1 MSDWSGA
8 VTFAECWQRSVQ
20 RAPDAPFLVFERPDG
35 GVASWTYAEMD
46 DLVRRAATFLHAN
59 GVTQGSAVHLALTN
73 SPAFVALWLAAINL
87 RAWIVPSDP
96 MGTSAELAG
105 HLARTTPTI
114 GVCAASRA
122 HTYRAAVATLPAAV
136 RVVEVDEADNELAV
150 FGGERTERWP
160 VADLHD
166 RAAVMFTSG
175 TTGAPKGV
183 EITQANYAFAGA
195 TMAAAAGLAAHHR
208 QLVVLPVFHANA
220 QYYSFA
226 SAIWAG
232 ASVALMH
239 TFSASG
245 FLTQAA
251 RHGATHASLFAAPI
265 RMILSRG
272 ATPVPGL
279 HLEHCWYAMNVSDD
293 QYEVLSGLLGCRP
306 RQLYG
311 MTETIPAVLTDRPDQ
326 PVPSSMGFVT
336 DGCEV
341 DVQRADGTSVPPG
354 EVAEIV
360 VRGVPGITLFAGYL
374 DDPATT
380 AASFRDGWFLT
391 GDRARRDESGRF
403 CFDGR
408 RADVLKVAGENVSTV
423 EVEQVLAA
431 HPGVL
436 EAAVVGV
443 ADDVRD
449 EVPVG
454 FVVPADPAAPP
465 TVADLH
471 AWCAERLTKAKRPRD
486 ITLVDELPRTS
497 VGKIRK
503 FLLRDPDA
511 EPAVAPDQP
520 SDPATDHDTRRG
532 VPA

>member
-8 VTFAECWQRSVQ
+8 ITFAESWRRAVR
-20 RAPDAPFLVFERPDG
+20 RAPDAPFLVFEGSDG
-35 GVASWTYAEMD
+35 CVTAWTYGEFDQVVSRVAHY
-46 DLVRRAATFLHAN
+46 LVQR

-73 SPAFVALWLAAINL
+73 SPAFIAVWLAAGNL

-96 MGTSAELAG
+96 MGTAAELAG
-105 HLARTTPTI
+105 HIARTSPTV
-114 GVCAASRA
+114 GFCAADRA
-122 HTYRAAVATLPAAV
+122 VTYRAAAGAMPCVELDETDVALALFGIETF
-136 RVVEVDEADNELAV
+136 EL
-150 FGGERTERWP
+150 WP
-160 VADLHD
+160 QAELRD

-195 TMAAAAGLAAHHR
+195 TMAAAAQLEAHHR

-220 QYYSFA
+220 QYYSIA

-245 FLTQAA
+245 FTAQSA
-251 RHGATHASLFAAPI
+251 RHGATHASVFAAPI

-272 ATPVPGL
+272 ASPVPGL
-279 HLEHCWYAMNVSDD
+279 HLEHCWYAMNISDE

-311 MTETIPAVLTDRPDQ
+311 MTETIPAVLTDAGESPL
-326 PVPSSMGFVT
+326 PSSMGFVT
-336 DGCEV
+336 EGCAV
-341 DVQRADGTSVPPG
+341 DVQRPDGTSAAPG
-354 EVAEIV
+354 EIGEIV
-360 VRGVPGITLFAGYL
+360 VRGVPGITLFAAYL

-391 GDRARRDESGRF
+391 GDRARRDQSDRYYFE
-403 CFDGR
+403 GR

-423 EVEQVLAA
+423 EVEQVLSA
-431 HPGVL
+431 HPAVL
-436 EAAVVGV
+436 EAAVVGR
-443 ADDVRD
+443 ADPIRD

-454 FVVPADPAAPP
+454 FVVVVDQARPP
-465 TVADLH
+465 TIDELH
-471 AWCAERLTKAKRPRD
+471 AWCAERLTKAKRPHE

-503 FLLRDPDA
+503 FLLRDPAA
-511 EPAVAPDQP
+511 EVAQAAT
-520 SDPATDHDTRRG
+520 SDDRKGAH
-532 VPA
+532 A